1 MTKIVFFDVDG
12 TLYNTQNKIP
22 ESTKE
27 SIALLQSK
35 GIKVALATG
44 RSPFTVTKICDE
56 LNVDTIVCYNGQYV
70 THKGEIVY
78 TNPMPMA
85 ELAQLKELT
94 KAKNHAL
101 VFASH
106 HMIAFDEPNNEV
118 VKKAL
123 NSVNISYP
131 EVVSDFITDN
141 EIYQMM
147 LFADDSHDMSYNAAF
162 ENYRFVRWHDQ
173 SMDVIPANG
182 SKADGIK
189 ALLSELNIAIENAY
203 AFGDGMNDYEMLQAV
218 GCGVAMGNGKEALKK
233 VADYITDHVD
243 EDGIMKGLKH
253 LNLI

>member
-44 RSPFTVTKICDE
+44 RSPFTVTEICDE

-94 KAKNHAL
+94 KAK
-101 VFASH
+101 
-106 HMIAFDEPNNEV
+106 
-118 VKKAL
+118 
-123 NSVNISYP
+123 
-131 EVVSDFITDN
+131 IT
-141 EIYQMM
+141 
-147 LFADDSHDMSYNAAF
+147 
-162 ENYRFVRWHDQ
+162 
-173 SMDVIPANG
+173 P
-182 SKADGIK
+182 
-189 ALLSELNIAIENAY
+189 
-203 AFGDGMNDYEMLQAV
+203 
-218 GCGVAMGNGKEALKK
+218 
-233 VADYITDHVD
+233 
-243 EDGIMKGLKH
+243 
-253 LNLI
+253 